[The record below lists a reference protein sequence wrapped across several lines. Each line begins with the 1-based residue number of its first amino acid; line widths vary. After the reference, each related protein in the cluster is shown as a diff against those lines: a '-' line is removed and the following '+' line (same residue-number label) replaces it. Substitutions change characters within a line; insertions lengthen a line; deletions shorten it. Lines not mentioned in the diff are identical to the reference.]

1 MDNNGKL
8 LIGGIVAVLFAF
20 SLSFLFESLW
30 IGFWAAFLV
39 ALVWLF
45 FVDKSLVSKSPNK
58 VLIRTFIVLFLITQM
73 VAAIQFYYRSDRQID
88 TLRTIRTTIVSNIS
102 QIEMEKTLQHT
113 LRHYY
118 MESEQSE
125 STLEDSFRQLFGDRM
140 EEDGRFHFSTTP
152 DEDMNFTYDIASPD
166 SIVLAVS
173 ATYTPGLNPIFENNS
188 GERGTYQAHTI
199 LTKNGVR
206 YEREN

>member
-1 MDNNGKL
+1 MEKKGTL
-8 LIGGIVAVLFAF
+8 LLGGIAAVLITF
-20 SLSFLFESLW
+20 SLSFLFGNLW
-30 IGFWAAFLV
+30 IGFWASFVVALIWIFLV
-39 ALVWLF
+39 
-45 FVDKSLVSKSPNK
+45 DQSLVSKSSNK
-58 VLIRTFIVLFLITQM
+58 VLIRTFIILFLITQL
-73 VAAIQFYYRSDRQID
+73 AAAVQFYNRSDRQVEN
-88 TLRTIRTTIVSNIS
+88 LRTIRSTIVSNIS

-118 MESEQSE
+118 METDQSE

-140 EEDGRFHFSTTP
+140 EEGGRFNFSTTP

-173 ATYTPGLNPIFENNS
+173 ATFTPGLDPIFENNS
-188 GERGTYQAHTI
+188 GKKGMYQAHTI